1 MYNKMLKFAGG
12 LLAISDMS
20 LPDSE
25 SAYMAK
31 NSRQKIILFETE
43 AAFYELTIG
52 LLEICSLGH
61 CRQILH
67 KSRKVDVYRDIWTSY
82 EDLVFLWH
90 VWEKTRF

>member
-31 NSRQKIILFETE
+31 NSRQKNILFETE

-52 LLEICSLGH
+52 LLEI
-61 CRQILH
+61 R
-67 KSRKVDVYRDIWTSY
+67 
-82 EDLVFLWH
+82 
-90 VWEKTRF
+90 